1 MLKKVVIAPD
11 SFKGTMSSIEVC
23 RIIEEGVKEIFPDAE
38 TVKIPI
44 ADGGEGTVDAFLAAL
59 GGRRI
64 SVRVKGPLFEELV
77 ADYCILPDGKTAVI
91 EMAAA
96 SGLPL
101 VGDAKNPY
109 LATTYGTGQLM
120 KDALSRGCTKL
131 IIGIGGSATNDGGI
145 GMAAALGVAFT
156 DENGKEIPLN
166 GGGLERLRNI
176 DVSGKDKRIDECE
189 VMAACDVDNPLYGHN
204 GAAYVFGPQKGADES
219 MVERLDANLRHYSKV
234 LSEQLGRDI
243 SEIPGTGAA
252 GGLGAGLIA
261 FANAKLRPGI
271 KIVLDTVRFDELIA
285 GADLVIT
292 GEGKI
297 DGQSLR
303 GKVPLGVAERAKRQN
318 VPVVVVAG
326 DIGND
331 VGQLYE
337 KGISAIFSINRVAV
351 PFKEAKLRCRPD
363 LKAAVEDMMR
373 LIKALRR

>member
-1 MLKKVVIAPD
+1 MLEKVVIAPD

-23 RIIEEGVKEIFPDAE
+23 QIIEEGVKRIFPGAE
-38 TVKIPI
+38 TVKVPI

-59 GGRRI
+59 GGRRV
-64 SVRVKGPLFEELV
+64 SVRVKGPLFEELD

-101 VGDAKNPY
+101 AGDAKNPC

-120 KDALSRGCTKL
+120 KDALSQGCTRL

-156 DENGKEIPLN
+156 DEKGSEIPLN
-166 GGGLERLRNI
+166 GGGLERLRHI
-176 DVSGKDKRIDECE
+176 DVSGKDRRIDECE
-189 VMAACDVDNPLYGHN
+189 VLVACDVDNPLYGSN
-204 GAAYVFGPQKGADES
+204 GAAYVFGPQKGADEK
-219 MVERLDANLRHYSKV
+219 MVELLDANLRHYSEV
-234 LSEQLGRDI
+234 LSKQLGKNVG
-243 SEIPGTGAA
+243 EIPGTGAA

-261 FANAKLRPGI
+261 FANAELKPGI

-303 GKVPLGVAERAKRQN
+303 GKVPLGVAERAGKQN
-318 VPVVVVAG
+318 VPVVAVAG

-331 VGQLYE
+331 AGQLYE

-351 PFKEAKLRCRPD
+351 PFNEAKLRCRSD
-363 LKAAVEDMMR
+363 LKAAVEDVMR
-373 LIKALRR
+373 LIKALW